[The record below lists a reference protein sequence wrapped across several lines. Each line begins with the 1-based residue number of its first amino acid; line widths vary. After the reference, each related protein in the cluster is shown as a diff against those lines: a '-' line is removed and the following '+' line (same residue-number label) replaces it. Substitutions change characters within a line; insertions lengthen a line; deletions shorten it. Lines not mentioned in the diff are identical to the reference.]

1 MSAESWVALAAAV
14 LLLAYLACSLLMPE
28 RF

>member
-1 MSAESWVALAAAV
+1 MSGESVTALAAAV
-14 LLLAYLACSLLMPE
+14 LLLAYLACALLMPE